1 MENLNEILD
10 VLDSRSKVLVGVLLK
25 RIEILQEQGVLT
37 PELYKSLVK
46 ESCYE
51 EFRNIKA
58 ILTIGKVVFKARNS
72 IKES

>member
-10 VLDSRSKVLVGVLLK
+10 VLDSRSKVLVGVLCK

-37 PELYKSLVK
+37 PELFKAILK
-46 ESCYE
+46 ESVYE
-51 EFRNIKA
+51 EARNTKA